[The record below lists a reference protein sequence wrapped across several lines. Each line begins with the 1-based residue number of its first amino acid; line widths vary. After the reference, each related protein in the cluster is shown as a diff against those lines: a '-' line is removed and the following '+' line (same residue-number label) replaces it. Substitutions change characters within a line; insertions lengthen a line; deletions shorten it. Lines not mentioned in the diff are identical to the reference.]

1 MIGQAWSSRL
11 DAMNVNEP
19 TRQRA
24 DRLCRL
30 AVAALAIA
38 GCGPDPATQN
48 DAGAARMG
56 RYEYA
61 EAERLFAQAVDDA
74 PDWLD
79 ARVNLAIATL
89 NRQQEG
95 DEQRTLDIL
104 ADVLA
109 DDPDHLRAVYTT
121 AIVRLYLGDAA
132 SAAAGFERVAALDPQ
147 DAYAAYFL
155 GQSFLQQGNYADAAR
170 WFLRSIELD
179 AYLRSAYWAGS
190 QALRRTGRNED
201 AERLF
206 GDYQRLESNP
216 ASRLAGFS
224 YKEMGPK
231 AAVLAAAPAPIA
243 PVDDPEGP
251 LFGAPKTVASYA
263 AATIT
268 VADVDGDGRLD
279 LVLTGGNGPTVL
291 EGVGDGYRPS
301 ATQPFAGAGA
311 VRSILWGDLDDDGL
325 LDAVMCTPDGPTP
338 WRQHPE
344 NAWSP
349 NPDLGA
355 APCAAGALVDA
366 DNDGDLDVL
375 TTGRAGTELYNNNR
389 DGTFKALGAD
399 LGFDD
404 GHGRQV
410 LAVDLDNDR
419 DLDIAILNRLPPHA
433 VWQNDRTWR
442 YQPFPGLEDF
452 RETSLEA
459 VTAADTDGDG
469 NRELYGVTSQGDV
482 LRWSFDGVAWS
493 SGEALVRGAQNSD
506 TASLDIADFD
516 GDGDLE
522 LVRASNDGIAI
533 IDPSN
538 GAIVFA
544 HTASGLTS
552 ARVVNADA
560 KAGPVLVAAS
570 TEGTTLLPAGPG
582 RHRFVFVSPQGRSE
596 AEQMRSNASGIGTL
610 VKLRH
615 GGRWTI
621 QDAIDPHSGPGQSL
635 QPMSFGIGRQAMADF
650 VALEWS
656 DGVSQTE
663 LDLCAGRVYDIAEVQ
678 RQLASCPVLFAWNGS
693 AFEFV
698 SDMLGGAALGYL
710 EAPGKYAPPRPHE
723 RFLLGP
729 DALKARDG
737 RYQIKLAEP
746 MEEAAYLDA
755 AALTVYDL
763 PPGWHMVLDERLAV
777 AGAPATGRPIF
788 FRRAASPSRVTDAQ
802 GDDVTTLA
810 IDKDQRAPPPG
821 ELDHRFIGL
830 LAAEQ
835 VLTLEFPM
843 PLPREGAVLIADA
856 WIEYPYSQTSFAAWQ
871 AGLRYRPVTLEA
883 RANGSW
889 HTVAREFGY
898 PAGMPRTMALPLPD
912 LPNGTDALR
921 LSSNMEIYWDRLR
934 VAFEEPLDANTAVL
948 TPVVARIARSGFA
961 RRSTAGQRLPHY
973 DYADRPPYWD
983 AKTPRGFYTAFGE
996 ASELVNRLDG
1006 ALAIIGSGEEVH
1018 LEFAALAPPPPDH
1031 ARVFA
1036 IEFHGWAKDMDLYTR
1051 DGNTLDPLPASAG
1064 LHGAP
1069 PVRRDEL
1076 HDRYNVRFRGGPL
1089 GSLSAL
1095 DAYPRV
1101 AGGRVPESAP

>member
-1 MIGQAWSSRL
+1 
-11 DAMNVNEP
+11 MNVNEG
-19 TRQRA
+19 TRRRA
-24 DRLCRL
+24 GRLRRL
-30 AVAALAIA
+30 ASAVAALAIA
-38 GCGPDPATQN
+38 GCGPDPATLN

-61 EAERLFAQAVDDA
+61 EAERLFAQAVDGA
-74 PDWLD
+74 PGWLD

-104 ADVLA
+104 AHVLA
-109 DDPDHLRAVYTT
+109 EDPDHLRALYTT
-121 AIVRLYLGDAA
+121 SIVRLYLGDAA
-132 SAAAGFERVAALDPQ
+132 SARAGFERVAALDPQ

-170 WFLRSIELD
+170 WFLASIELD

-190 QALRRTGRNED
+190 QALRRTGRDED

-231 AAVLAAAPAPIA
+231 AAALAATPAPLA
-243 PVDDPEGP
+243 PVEDPQGP
-251 LFGAPKTVASYA
+251 LFATPMRLAAYEATTV
-263 AATIT
+263 T
-268 VADVDGDGRLD
+268 VADVDGDGRRD

-301 ATQPFAGAGA
+301 TTQPFAGAGP
-311 VRSILWGDLDDDGL
+311 VTSILWGDLDDDGL

-338 WRQHPE
+338 WRQHPG
-344 NAWSP
+344 NAWLADT
-349 NPDLGA
+349 NLGA

-375 TTGRAGTELYNNNR
+375 TTGPEGTELYNNNR
-389 DGTFKALGAD
+389 DGSFKALGNE
-399 LGFDD
+399 LGFDR

-419 DLDIAILNRLPPHA
+419 DLDIAILNRVPPHA

-442 YQPFPGLEDF
+442 YRAYPGLDDL
-452 RETSLEA
+452 RLTSLRA

-469 NRELYGVTSQGDV
+469 SRELYGVTSQGDV
-482 LRWSFDGVAWS
+482 LAWLFDGAAWS
-493 SGEALVRGAQNSD
+493 TAKALVRGTTTSD

-522 LVRASNDGIAI
+522 LVRARDDGIAI
-533 IDPSN
+533 IDPST
-538 GAIVFA
+538 GAVVFEQPA
-544 HTASGLTS
+544 VGLTS

-560 KAGPVLVAAS
+560 EAGPVLVAAS
-570 TEGTTLLPAGPG
+570 TEGITLLPAGPG

-635 QPMSFGIGRQAMADF
+635 QPLSFGLGGHAMADF

-663 LDLCAGRVYDIAEVQ
+663 LDLCAGRGYVIAEVQ
-678 RQLASCPVLFAWNGS
+678 RQLASCPVLFAWNGA
-693 AFEFV
+693 AFAFV
-698 SDMLGGAALGYL
+698 SDMLGGAALGYM
-710 EAPGKYAPPRPHE
+710 EAPGKYAPPRPNE

-729 DALKARDG
+729 DDLKARDG
-737 RYQIKLAEP
+737 RYLLKLAEP
-746 MEEAAYLDA
+746 MEEAAYVDA
-755 AALTVYDL
+755 ASLTVYDL
-763 PPGWHMVLDERLAV
+763 PPGWQVVLDERLAV
-777 AGAPATGRPIF
+777 GGVPATGRPIF
-788 FRRAASPSRVTDAQ
+788 FRRVASPSRVSNAQ
-802 GDDVTTLA
+802 GDDVTALA
-810 IDKDQRAPPPG
+810 IAKDRRAPPPG
-821 ELDHRFIGL
+821 DLDHRFIGL
-830 LAAEQ
+830 LAEEQ
-835 VLTLEFPM
+835 VLTLEFPG
-843 PLPREGAVLIADA
+843 PLARAGAVLIADG

-883 RANGSW
+883 RAGGSW

-912 LPNGTDALR
+912 LPKGTDALR

-934 VAFEEPLDANTAVL
+934 VGFEEPLDATTAVL
-948 TPVVARIARSGFA
+948 QPLVARIARSGFA
-961 RRSTAGQRLPHY
+961 RRTTGPQRLPHY

-983 AKTPRGFYTAFGE
+983 AKTPRGSYTAFGE
-996 ASELVNRLDG
+996 ARELVDQLDG

-1018 LEFAALAPPPPDH
+1018 LEFAAPAPPLPGH
-1031 ARVFA
+1031 ERVFA
-1036 IEFHGWAKDMDLYTR
+1036 ISFHGWAKDMDLYTR
-1051 DGNTLDPLPASAG
+1051 DGNTLAPLPAPDNLDSG
-1064 LHGAP
+1064 QTL
-1069 PVRRDEL
+1069 RRDNL
-1076 HDRYNVRFRGGPL
+1076 HDRYNTRFRGGTL
-1089 GSLSAL
+1089 TH
-1095 DAYPRV
+1095 
-1101 AGGRVPESAP
+1101 

>member
-1 MIGQAWSSRL
+1 
-11 DAMNVNEP
+11 MNER

-24 DRLCRL
+24 GRLRRLGL
-30 AVAALAIA
+30 AVTALAIA
-38 GCGPDPATQN
+38 GCAPDPVKLN

-74 PDWLD
+74 PGWLD

-95 DEQRTLDIL
+95 DERRTLDIL

-109 DDPDHLRAVYTT
+109 DDPDNLRALYTT
-121 AIVRLYLGDAA
+121 AIVQLYLGEAA
-132 SAAAGFERVAALDPQ
+132 SAAAGFERVVALDPQ

-155 GQSFLQQGNYADAAR
+155 GQSFLQRGNYADAAQ

-190 QALRRTGRNED
+190 QALRRIGRTAQ

-231 AAVLAAAPAPIA
+231 AAALAATPAPVA
-243 PVDDPEGP
+243 PVREAEGP
-251 LFGAPKTVASYA
+251 LFGTPERLATDP
-263 AATIT
+263 AATMT
-268 VADVDGDGRLD
+268 VADVDGDGTSD
-279 LVLTGGNGPTVL
+279 LVLTGGNGPLVL
-291 EGVGDGYRPS
+291 EAVGNGYRPS
-301 ATQPFAGAGA
+301 AAQPFADAGP
-311 VRSILWGDLDDDGL
+311 VTSILWGDLDDDGL

-349 NPDLGA
+349 NANLAA
-355 APCAAGALVDA
+355 APCEAGALVDA

-375 TTGRAGTELYNNNR
+375 ATGRDGTELYNNNR
-389 DGTFKALGAD
+389 DGSFKALGAD
-399 LGFDD
+399 LGFDN

-419 DLDIAILNRLPPHA
+419 DLDIAILNREPPHE

-442 YQPFPGLEDF
+442 YQRYPGLEDL

-459 VTAADTDGDG
+459 VTAADIDADG
-469 NRELYGVTSQGDV
+469 NREIYGVNSQGDV
-482 LRWSFDGVAWS
+482 LRWSFDGAAWS
-493 SGEALVRGAQNSD
+493 PAEAVVEGA
-506 TASLDIADFD
+506 TTTAAASLDIADFD
-516 GDGDLE
+516 GDGGLE
-522 LVRASNDGIAI
+522 LLRALSDGIAV
-533 IDPSN
+533 IDPST
-538 GAIVFA
+538 GTVVFEQPA
-544 HTASGLTS
+544 VGLTS

-560 KAGPVLVAAS
+560 EAGPVLVAAS
-570 TEGTTLLPAGPG
+570 AEGITLLPAGPG

-635 QPMSFGIGRQAMADF
+635 QPLSFGLGGHAMADF

-663 LDLCAGRVYDIAEVQ
+663 LDLCAGRGYVIAEVQ
-678 RQLASCPVLFAWNGS
+678 RQLASCPVLFAWNGA
-693 AFEFV
+693 AFAFV
-698 SDMLGGAALGYL
+698 SDMLGGAALGYM
-710 EAPGKYAPPRPHE
+710 EAPGKYAPPRPNE

-729 DALKARDG
+729 DDLKARDG
-737 RYQIKLAEP
+737 RYLLKLAEP
-746 MEEAAYLDA
+746 MEEAAYVDA
-755 AALTVYDL
+755 ASLTVYDL
-763 PPGWHMVLDERLAV
+763 PPGWDVVLDERLAV
-777 AGAPATGRPIF
+777 GGAPATGRPIF
-788 FRRAASPSRVTDAQ
+788 FRRVANPIRVTNAQ
-802 GDDVTTLA
+802 GDDVTALA
-810 IDKDQRAPPPG
+810 VDEDRRAPSPG

-830 LAAEQ
+830 LADEQ
-835 VLTLEFPM
+835 VLTLEFAAPID
-843 PLPREGAVLIADA
+843 LEGAVLIADG

-871 AGLRYRPVTLEA
+871 AGLRYRPATLEA
-883 RANGSW
+883 RAEGTW

-912 LPNGTDALR
+912 LPSGTDALR

-934 VAFEEPLDANTAVL
+934 VGFEEPLVATTAVL
-948 TPVVARIARSGFA
+948 QPATARIARSGFA
-961 RRSTAGQRLPHY
+961 RRTTGPQRLPHY

-983 AKTPRGFYTAFGE
+983 AKTPRGSYTAFGE
-996 ASELVNRLDG
+996 ARELVGRLDG

-1018 LEFAALAPPPPDH
+1018 LEFAAPSPAPPEGK
-1031 ARVFA
+1031 RVFA

-1051 DGNTLDPLPASAG
+1051 DGHTLSPLPAPKMDA
-1064 LHGAP
+1064 AQMA
-1069 PVRRDEL
+1069 RRDHL
-1076 HDRYNVRFRGGPL
+1076 HDRHNTRFRD
-1089 GSLSAL
+1089 AL
-1095 DAYPRV
+1095 AH
-1101 AGGRVPESAP
+1101 

>member
-1 MIGQAWSSRL
+1 
-11 DAMNVNEP
+11 MNVNER

-24 DRLCRL
+24 HRLRRLAL
-30 AVAALAIA
+30 AVAAFAIA
-38 GCGPDPATQN
+38 GCGPDASTLN
-48 DAGAARMG
+48 DAGTARMG

-74 PDWLD
+74 PGWLD

-104 ADVLA
+104 AEVLA
-109 DDPDHLRAVYTT
+109 DDPDNLRALYTT
-121 AIVRLYLGDAA
+121 AIVQLYLGHAE
-132 SAAAGFERVAALDPQ
+132 SAAAGFERVVALDAQ

-155 GQSFLQQGNYADAAR
+155 GQSFLQRGNYAEAAQ

-190 QALRRTGRNED
+190 QALRRTGRIDD

-206 GDYQRLESNP
+206 ADYQRLEANP

-231 AAVLAAAPAPIA
+231 AAALAATPAPVA
-243 PVDDPEGP
+243 PVGDAEGP
-251 LFGAPKTVASYA
+251 LFGTPERL
-263 AATIT
+263 ATDEAT
-268 VADVDGDGRLD
+268 TMTAADVDDDGTSD
-279 LVLTGGNGPTVL
+279 LVLTGGNGPIVL
-291 EGVGDGYRPS
+291 EGVGNGYRPS
-301 ATQPFAGAGA
+301 AAQPFADAGP
-311 VRSILWGDLDDDGL
+311 VTSILWGDLDDDGL
-325 LDAVMCTPDGPTP
+325 LDAVFCTPDGPTS

-344 NAWSP
+344 NAWNP
-349 NPDLGA
+349 NARLGS
-355 APCAAGALVDA
+355 APCEAGALVDA

-375 TTGRAGTELYNNNR
+375 ATGRDGTELYNNNR
-389 DGTFKALGAD
+389 DGSFNALGAD
-399 LGFDD
+399 LGFGD

-410 LAVDLDNDR
+410 LVVDLDNDR
-419 DLDIAILNRLPPHA
+419 DLDIAILNREPPHA

-442 YQPFPGLEDF
+442 YQRFPGLDDL

-469 NRELYGVTSQGDV
+469 NREIYGVNSQGDV
-482 LRWSFDGVAWS
+482 MRWSFDGAAWS
-493 SGEALVRGAQNSD
+493 PGEALVAGTTT
-506 TASLDIADFD
+506 TAGTSLDIADFD

-522 LVRASNDGIAI
+522 LVRAVSDGIAV
-533 IDPSN
+533 IDPST
-538 GAIVFA
+538 GAVVFQHA
-544 HTASGLTS
+544 TNGLTS
-552 ARVVNADA
+552 ARVVNTDPDTGPALVTASAD
-560 KAGPVLVAAS
+560 GIN
-570 TEGTTLLPAGPG
+570 LLPAGPG

-635 QPMSFGIGRQAMADF
+635 QPLSFGLAGHAGADF

-663 LDLCAGRVYDIAEVQ
+663 LDLCAGERYVIAEVQ
-678 RQLASCPVLFAWNGS
+678 RQLASCPVLFAWNGH

-698 SDMLGGAALGYL
+698 SDMLGGAAIGYL
-710 EAPGKYAPPRPHE
+710 AAPGKYAPPRPNE

-729 DALKARDG
+729 DDLKVRDG
-737 RYQIKLAEP
+737 RYLIKLAEP

-755 AALTVYDL
+755 ATLTVYDL
-763 PPGWHMVLDERLAV
+763 PPGWDVVLDERLA
-777 AGAPATGRPIF
+777 AGGAPATGRPIF
-788 FRRAASPSRVTDAQ
+788 FRRVAKPIRIINAQ
-802 GDDVTTLA
+802 GDDVTALA
-810 IDKDQRAPPPG
+810 VDKDHRAPPPG

-830 LAAEQ
+830 LADEQ
-835 VLTLEFPM
+835 VLTLEFAAPIA
-843 PLPREGAVLIADA
+843 RGGAVLIADG

-871 AGLRYRPVTLEA
+871 AGLRYRPATLEA

-889 HTVAREFGY
+889 YTVAREFGY

-912 LPNGTDALR
+912 LADGTDALR

-934 VAFEEPLDANTAVL
+934 VGFEEPLDATTAVL
-948 TPVVARIARSGFA
+948 QPVTARIARSGFA
-961 RRSTAGQRLPHY
+961 RRTTGPQRLPHY

-983 AKTPRGFYTAFGE
+983 AKTPRGSYTAFGE
-996 ASELVNRLDG
+996 AHELVNRLDG

-1018 LEFAALAPPPPDH
+1018 LEFAAPSPAPPDRE
-1031 ARVFA
+1031 RVFA

-1051 DGNTLDPLPASAG
+1051 DGQTLSPLPAPERMDA
-1064 LHGAP
+1064 AQMA
-1069 PVRRDEL
+1069 RRDEL
-1076 HDRYNVRFRGGPL
+1076 HVRYNTRFR
-1089 GSLSAL
+1089 
-1095 DAYPRV
+1095 DAQ
-1101 AGGRVPESAP
+1101 AH

>member
-1 MIGQAWSSRL
+1 
-11 DAMNVNEP
+11 MNVNKRN
-19 TRQRA
+19 RQLV
-24 DRLCRL
+24 DRLPRL
-30 AVAALAIA
+30 ALAAAALATA
-38 GCGPDPATQN
+38 GCGPDPATLN

-61 EAERLFAQAVDDA
+61 EAERLFAQAADDA
-74 PDWLD
+74 PEWLD

-109 DDPDHLRAVYTT
+109 DDPDHLRALYTT
-121 AIVRLYLGDAA
+121 AIVQLYLGDAER
-132 SAAAGFERVAALDPQ
+132 AAVGFEQVAALDPQ

-155 GQSFLQQGNYADAAR
+155 GQSFLQQGNYPDAAR
-170 WFLRSIELD
+170 WFLRSIGLD

-190 QALRRTGRNED
+190 QALRRSGRDED

-206 GDYQRLESNP
+206 RDYQRLEPNP

-231 AAVLAAAPAPIA
+231 AAALAATPAPAAPADA
-243 PVDDPEGP
+243 PEGA
-251 LFGAPKTVASYA
+251 LFGTPSRLAADE

-268 VADVDGDGRLD
+268 VADVDGDGRHD
-279 LVLTGGNGPTVL
+279 LVLTGGNGATVL
-291 EGVGDGYRPS
+291 EGAGYRPS
-301 ATQPFAGAGA
+301 ATQPFAGAGP
-311 VRSILWGDLDDDGL
+311 VTSILWGDLDDDGL
-325 LDAVMCTPDGPTP
+325 LDAVMCTPDGATP
-338 WRQHPE
+338 WRQHPR
-344 NAWSP
+344 NAWNP
-349 NPDLGA
+349 NANLGSVPCEA
-355 APCAAGALVDA
+355 AALVDA

-375 TTGRAGTELYNNNR
+375 VTGRNGTELYNNNR
-389 DGTFKALGAD
+389 DGSFRALGTE
-399 LGFDD
+399 GFDD
-404 GHGRQV
+404 GHGRQLLV
-410 LAVDLDNDR
+410 ADLDNDR
-419 DLDIAILNRLPPHA
+419 DLDIVILNRAPPHA

-442 YQPFPGLEDF
+442 YRRFPGLEDL

-469 NRELYGVTSQGDV
+469 NPEIYGVNSRAHV
-482 LRWSFDGVAWS
+482 MRWSFDGAAWS
-493 SGEALVRGAQNSD
+493 PGEALVAGTTSA
-506 TASLDIADFD
+506 ASIALDIADFD

-522 LVRASNDGIAI
+522 LVRIVSDGIAV
-533 IDPSN
+533 IDAST
-538 GAIVFA
+538 GEVVFEHAA
-544 HTASGLTS
+544 HGVTS
-552 ARVVNADA
+552 ARVVNTDPDT
-560 KAGPVLVAAS
+560 GPALVTAS
-570 TEGTTLLPAGPG
+570 DDGINLLPAGTG
-582 RHRFVFVSPQGRSE
+582 RYRFVFVSPQGRSE

-635 QPMSFGIGRQAMADF
+635 QPLSFGLGGHFLADF

-663 LDLCAGRVYDIAEVQ
+663 LEVCAGERYVISEVQ

-698 SDMLGGAALGYL
+698 SDMLGGAAIGYL
-710 EAPGKYAPPRPHE
+710 EAPGKYPPPRPNE

-729 DALKARDG
+729 DALRVRDG
-737 RYQIKLAEP
+737 RYLIKLAEP

-755 AALTVYDL
+755 ASLAVYDL
-763 PPGWHMVLDERLAV
+763 PPGWQMVLDERLRV
-777 AGAPATGRPIF
+777 RGAPATGRPIF
-788 FRRAASPSRVTDAQ
+788 FRRVASPIRVANAQ
-802 GDDVTTLA
+802 GDDVTALA
-810 IDKDQRAPPPG
+810 IDKDRRAPPPG

-830 LAAEQ
+830 LAGAQ
-835 VLTLEFPM
+835 VLTLEFAA
-843 PLPREGAVLIADA
+843 PLALEGAVLIADG

-871 AGLRYRPVTLEA
+871 AGLRYHPATLEA
-883 RANGSW
+883 RANATW

-898 PAGMPRTMALPLPD
+898 PAGMPRTMALPLPH
-912 LPNGTDALR
+912 LPKGTDALR

-934 VAFEEPLDANTAVL
+934 VGFEEPLDANTAVL
-948 TPVVARIARSGFA
+948 QPVVARIARSGFA
-961 RRSTAGQRLPHY
+961 RRSTGPQRLPHY

-983 AKTPRGFYTAFGE
+983 AETPRGFYTAFGD

-1018 LEFAALAPPPPDH
+1018 LEFAAPAPPPPDH
-1031 ARVFA
+1031 ERVFA

-1051 DGNTLDPLPASAG
+1051 DGNTLGPLPAPAG
-1064 LHGAP
+1064 LQGASLAQ
-1069 PVRRDEL
+1069 RDEL
-1076 HDRYNVRFRGGPL
+1076 HDRYNVRFRGGP
-1089 GSLSAL
+1089 
-1095 DAYPRV
+1095 P
-1101 AGGRVPESAP
+1101 AGLAAASGQSR